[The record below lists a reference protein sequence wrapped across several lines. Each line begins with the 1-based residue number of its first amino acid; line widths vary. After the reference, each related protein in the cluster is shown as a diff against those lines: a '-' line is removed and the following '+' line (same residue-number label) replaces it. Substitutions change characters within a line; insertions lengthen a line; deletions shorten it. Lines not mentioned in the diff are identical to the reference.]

1 MDSIWSSA
9 CDLVTGSGLAA
20 LSSADSGVAYVA
32 GGAALGAV
40 AVYFE
45 LLRRP
50 LPFVPALFRLVL
62 SATQFLALWDA
73 KDSDV
78 GAGLML
84 IPLFVTA
91 SCSQHGSASEFL
103 RDARLLSSALNAA
116 TLAAA
121 AAYYGIDSESPGALS
136 SYQRDLG
143 DLVSVADAAIA
154 DASQNGLESAV
165 RGAVSAY
172 GQYVRRLLAVTD
184 AAYAVS
190 SSDRLASAV
199 FRGAVFAVL
208 AIFPSLPRDLL
219 RGPRPDWLLML
230 YSVSLV
236 QSVQVHACALR
247 LELSAVAD
255 PQRALMLLVACGLAV
270 AFVERAGDPANFSFA
285 ALAVLSAGL
294 LSWAVQ
300 AKWVQRSD

>member
-9 CDLVTGSGLAA
+9 SDLVAGSGLVA

-32 GGAALGAV
+32 GGAALGLA

-45 LLRRP
+45 VLRRP
-50 LPFVPALFRLVL
+50 LPFVAALFRLVL
-62 SATQFLALWDA
+62 SAAQFLALWDA

-116 TLAAA
+116 TLVAAG
-121 AAYYGIDSESPGALS
+121 AYYGINSETPL
-136 SYQRDLG
+136 
-143 DLVSVADAAIA
+143 
-154 DASQNGLESAV
+154 
-165 RGAVSAY
+165 AVSAY
-172 GQYVRRLLAVTD
+172 DQYVRRFLAVTD
-184 AAYAVS
+184 AAFAVS
-190 SSDRLASAV
+190 SSDRLATAA
-199 FRGAVFAVL
+199 FRGAIFTVL
-208 AIFPSLPRDLL
+208 AVFPGLPRDLL

-300 AKWVQRSD
+300 AKWLQRSD

>member
-9 CDLVTGSGLAA
+9 SDLVTGSGLVA

-32 GGAALGAV
+32 GGAALGAA

-45 LLRRP
+45 LFRRP

-62 SATQFLALWDA
+62 SSAQFLALWDA

-84 IPLFVTA
+84 VPVFVTA
-91 SCSQHGSASEFL
+91 CCTQHGSASEFL
-103 RDARLLSSALNAA
+103 RSARLLSSALNAA
-116 TLAAA
+116 TLVAA
-121 AAYYGIDSESPGALS
+121 AAYYGSSSASES
-136 SYQRDLG
+136 
-143 DLVSVADAAIA
+143 AA
-154 DASQNGLESAV
+154 
-165 RGAVSAY
+165 SAY
-172 GQYVRRLLAVTD
+172 GQDLRKILAVTD

-190 SSDRLASAV
+190 SSDRLASAA

-208 AIFPSLPRDLL
+208 SVFPSLPRDLL

-247 LELSAVAD
+247 LELSAVSD
-255 PQRALMLLVACGLAV
+255 PQRALMLLVASGLAV

-285 ALAVLSAGL
+285 ALAVLFAGL

-300 AKWVQRSD
+300 AKWLQRSD